1 MKVVVSGITPVGC
14 TAAALLADAGENV
27 FLTGRPEKIERVKG
41 KKLTVRQVWDGRV
54 ISADVPVALHP
65 PFVPDVLIFANRV
78 QDTLS
83 SAEMLLP
90 YAGEATVATIQYG
103 TKTEQIVASVFPRDR
118 IVTCVLTLGA
128 NCYVPGEVTLN
139 FKGFMV
145 VGRAYDAPGW
155 REEQVL
161 ELMSNV
167 FNTRRGNKIAHFN
180 CTRLLLNLPYCI
192 PGIIGEKV
200 QKAFLDPGVAAVA
213 VLLLKEGMDII
224 KRDVHIEALP
234 DFDED
239 RLNELV
245 NSPLP
250 EAAAK
255 FMQVVA
261 SLSQVP
267 CEGPVLGSIERGEL
281 SEVDYQN
288 GEMVN
293 IARAMGRGAPLNS
306 LMVRLVHEVEES
318 GRFIP
323 KDDFLNYVKNV

>member
-14 TAAALLADAGENV
+14 TAAALLADAGEDV
-27 FLTGRPEKIERVKG
+27 FLTGRAEKIERVKG
-41 KKLTVRQVWDGRV
+41 KKLTVRQVWDGQV

-155 REEQVL
+155 REDQVL

-167 FNTRRGNKIAHFN
+167 FNTRRGTKIAHFN

-200 QKAFLDPGVAAVA
+200 QKAFLDPDVAAVA

-255 FMQVVA
+255 FMQAVA

-293 IARAMGRGAPLNS
+293 IARAMGREAPFNS
-306 LMVRLVHEVEES
+306 LMVRLVHEVEKS

-323 KDDFLNYVKNV
+323 KDDFLNYVKKI

>member
-1 MKVVVSGITPVGC
+1 MKVAVSGITPVGC
-14 TAAALLADAGENV
+14 TTAALLAAAGEDV
-27 FLTGRPEKIERVKG
+27 FLTGRAEKIEQVKG
-41 KKLTVRQVWDGRV
+41 KKLTVRQVWDGQV
-54 ISADVPVALHP
+54 ISADVPVARHP

-83 SAEMLLP
+83 SAERLLP

-161 ELMSNV
+161 ELMSDV
-167 FNTRRGNKIAHFN
+167 FNTRRGKKIAHFN

-293 IARAMGRGAPLNS
+293 IARAMGRQAPLNS

-323 KDDFLNYVKNV
+323 KGDFLNYVKNV